1 MIGTVD
7 SKTGLFQEKGG
18 TSYENKQPEGV
29 SISDTETQRSH
40 IIPSMLLN
48 ESDRF
53 MGNSGVE
60 KFSFV
65 NQTYDRGSEEQI
77 FKESQKMDE
86 PVFVGVE
93 ILEDEVKMLEDKNE

>member
-65 NQTYDRGSEEQI
+65 NQTYDRGSEE
-77 FKESQKMDE
+77 
-86 PVFVGVE
+86 
-93 ILEDEVKMLEDKNE
+93 